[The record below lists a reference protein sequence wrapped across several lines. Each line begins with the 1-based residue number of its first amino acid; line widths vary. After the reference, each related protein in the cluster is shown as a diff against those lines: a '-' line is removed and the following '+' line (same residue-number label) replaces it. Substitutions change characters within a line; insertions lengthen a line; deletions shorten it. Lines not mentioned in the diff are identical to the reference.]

1 MIEIV
6 YFNIAGLE
14 VLAFNVAIEAHKRK
28 IIEAILEYAL
38 KICFEKNVNIHIS

>member
-1 MIEIV
+1 MVEIV
-6 YFNIAGLE
+6 HFNITGLE
-14 VLAFNVAIEAHKRK
+14 VPTFNVAIEDHKRK